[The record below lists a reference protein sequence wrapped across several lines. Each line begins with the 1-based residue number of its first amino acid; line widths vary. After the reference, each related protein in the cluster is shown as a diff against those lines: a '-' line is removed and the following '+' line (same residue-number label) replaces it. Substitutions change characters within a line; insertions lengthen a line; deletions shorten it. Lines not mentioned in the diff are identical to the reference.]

1 MITLGIES
9 SCDDTS
15 LALVEDGLRI
25 RASLVSSQIDVHRR
39 FGGVVPEVASRK
51 HLEAI
56 HPLLDETLKL
66 GGVALEEIGQIA
78 VTTGPGLLGALLVG
92 VSVGKALA
100 WLRKIPLI
108 PVNHLEAHL
117 YASFLAQQMPPEYPF
132 LGLIVSGGHSTLA
145 LVEGPRKITTL
156 GRTVDDAPGEFF
168 DKISRHLN
176 LGYPG
181 GPAVQK
187 NGEGGNPGRYPLPRP
202 MVGRGYDFS
211 FSGLKTAVL
220 QRAKLEDQALDIRDL
235 CACMQAAVAGSL
247 AEKAGRALE
256 ETKAP
261 RLVVAGGVAA
271 NALLRGRMTELAA
284 HHAVKLLIPPPGLC
298 TDNAAMVAAAGH
310 WTASWWKGDTLQA
323 NAQADWELGAPLND

>member
-1 MITLGIES
+1 MLTLGIES

-15 LALVEDGLRI
+15 LAIIEDGLRV
-25 RASLVSSQIDVHRR
+25 RASLVSSQIEIHRR

-56 HPLLDETLKL
+56 HPLLDQVLQQAGIEIDD
-66 GGVALEEIGQIA
+66 IGQIA

-92 VSVGKALA
+92 VSVAKALA
-100 WLRKIPLI
+100 WLKKKPLI

-117 YASFLAQQMPPEYPF
+117 YAAFLAQNRAPDYPF

-145 LVEGPRKITTL
+145 LVEGTRRITTL

-168 DKISRHLN
+168 DKLARHLQ

-181 GPAVQK
+181 GPVVQK
-187 NGEGGNPGRYPLPRP
+187 AGEGGDPTRYPLPRP

-220 QRAKLEDQALDIRDL
+220 QRARLEGEALTLRDL
-235 CACMQAAVAGSL
+235 CASMQMAVAASL
-247 AEKAGRALE
+247 TEKVGRALE
-256 ETKAP
+256 ETRAP

-271 NALLRGRMTELAA
+271 NAVLRERMGELATK
-284 HHAVKLLIPPPGLC
+284 HHVELLIPGLNLC
-298 TDNAAMVAAAGH
+298 TDNAAMVGAAGY
-310 WTASWWKGDTLQA
+310 WTADWWRNDTLLV